1 MARSTTPVAPK
12 RRHVV
17 GKAPD
22 PQPKADEETEP
33 RSDESSPK
41 SAPAEKKALARELKV
56 FPKFCSYL
64 LLALLCL
71 LFLAISFHALYA
83 YGDDIRDLLKA
94 VTRFRNAK
102 AVDKMLGWRSG
113 TTFILTRRRR

>member
-1 MARSTTPVAPK
+1 M
-12 RRHVV
+12 

-22 PQPKADEETEP
+22 SEPKAEENTAPKADE
-33 RSDESSPK
+33 SNPK
-41 SAPAEKKALARELKV
+41 GAPAEKKALARELKV
-56 FPKFCSYL
+56 PKFCVYFL
-64 LLALLCL
+64 LVLLCL
-71 LFLAISFHALYA
+71 FFLAILFHSVWV
-83 YGDDIRDLLKA
+83 YGDDIRGLLKA